1 MNNQIALEMTK
12 AINRVADAFEKK
24 QQVEQR
30 PVAVPVSV
38 HLDSN
43 GVPDGV
49 LIQTLDISFVLKLKD
64 EEGGKEMNWHEAT
77 RKYKLPSK
85 EQWMLVLI
93 YFDQVQKCLEEAG
106 GEKLKL
112 DYYWSSTE
120 ISGTGA
126 WTVNFGGTYSYYP
139 NKSYSTYVRAVA
151 A

>member
-1 MNNQIALEMTK
+1 MNDQIALEMTK

-49 LIQTLDISFVLKLKD
+49 LIQALDISFVLKLKD
-64 EEGGKEMNWHEAT
+64 EEGGKEMSWHEAT
-77 RKYKLPSK
+77 CKYKLPSK

-112 DYYWSSTE
+112 DFYWSSSE
-120 ISGTGA
+120 YNSSYA
-126 WTVNFGGTYSYYP
+126 WNVYFPSANSYTY
-139 NKSYSTYVRAVA
+139 NKSSSNVVRAVA